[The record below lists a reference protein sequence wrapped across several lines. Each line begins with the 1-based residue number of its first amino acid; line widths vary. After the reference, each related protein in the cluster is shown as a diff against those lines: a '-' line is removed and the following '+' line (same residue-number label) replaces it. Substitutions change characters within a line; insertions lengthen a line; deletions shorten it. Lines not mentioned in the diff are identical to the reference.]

1 MSPRRA
7 IPEKKKQS
15 GLPSWVILAA
25 VVVVGV
31 VAVIVGADFLA
42 KAQPQAALPPTS
54 GITATGRTKGDPKA
68 PIVFVEFSDFQ

>member
-7 IPEKKKQS
+7 MPQKKQQG

-25 VVVVGV
+25 VIVVAV
-31 VAVIVGADFLA
+31 VAVIVAADFLT

-54 GITATGRTKGDPKA
+54 GITATGRTKGDRNAKIA
-68 PIVFVEFSDFQ
+68 FVEFSDFQ